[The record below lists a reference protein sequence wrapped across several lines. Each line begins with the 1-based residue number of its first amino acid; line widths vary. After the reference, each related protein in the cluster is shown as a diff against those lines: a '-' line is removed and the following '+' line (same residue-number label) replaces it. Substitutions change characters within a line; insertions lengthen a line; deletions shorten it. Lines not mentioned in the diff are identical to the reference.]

1 MEKIT
6 LEQIDLIMQRANVSY
21 SEAKESLEQC
31 GGDTVEALLL
41 LEKAEK
47 IKTQS
52 TASTNTNHANASE
65 AREQFKGFLAKLHA
79 TNFILRKDDQ
89 VYIDVPLTIAII
101 ALVFCCYVSITAL
114 VIALIFGIKVEIK
127 GQNPVADKLNSTIDF
142 LKK

>member
-1 MEKIT
+1 MENIT

-21 SEAKESLEQC
+21 SEAKEALEQC

-47 IKTQS
+47 IKPQS
-52 TASTNTNHANASE
+52 SNTSSSNKNVSCDKV
-65 AREQFKGFLAKLHA
+65 KGFICKLHS
-79 TNFILRKDDQ
+79 TSFILKKDDQ
-89 VYIDVPLTIAII
+89 VYIDIPLTIAIL

-114 VIALIFGIKVEIK
+114 IIALILGIKVEIK